1 MALLRLM
8 LDADFATLITVDRN
22 LEYQQ
27 NVAAVG
33 IGVIVLHA
41 RSNRTED
48 LAPLAPEI
56 RSILP
61 TVRTGQIRHLG
72 PE

>member
-1 MALLRLM
+1 MLLQLM
-8 LDADFATLITVDRN
+8 LQSGFTTLVTVDRN

-27 NVAAVG
+27 SVVTAG

-48 LAPLAPEI
+48 LAPLVPALRAALSE
-56 RSILP
+56 
-61 TVRTGQIRHLG
+61 VGAGQIRHLG
-72 PE
+72 D